1 MERVSS
7 VQNWM
12 RYCPKCGARQV
23 HLQWVDLSSPDG
35 MTVERL
41 NVDPSEVHGKKVRL
55 YNMDKPEYIWI
66 GCHRPPSVNWIN
78 CFERGTVGRF
88 CFGRQHQD
96 FDLRFDTLA
105 LREAFGKLD
114 TDVSWRSTHADFPV
128 QMSNIQPKIDS
139 GQQTLEL
146 PVFLAK
152 RPFISPNLNL
162 FRFLSW
168 ERLEEA

>member
-1 MERVSS
+1 MTLQCGTCSAS

-55 YNMDKPEYIWI
+55 YNAGQTRVHLRLDD
-66 GCHRPPSVNWIN
+66 HRPPSVNWIN
-78 CFERGTVGRF
+78 FNNLKEELPDAFVLEAGR
-88 CFGRQHQD
+88 HQD

-114 TDVSWRSTHADFPV
+114 TDASLEINTRVDFLCTDVEYSTKDR
-128 QMSNIQPKIDS
+128 K
-139 GQQTLEL
+139 
-146 PVFLAK
+146 
-152 RPFISPNLNL
+152 
-162 FRFLSW
+162 W
-168 ERLEEA
+168 